1 MTSLPILWPVCLL
14 WFSLKRA
21 LKAASNAGASGPRSP
36 SPSASTTLLSCLL
49 TDALRASVTGALFP
63 SADFPSN
70 PSTLIYNASID
81 NQTGFTDLTK
91 SSTHRDLIKEY
102 VTYLQVE
109 KGLARHTLDSYGR
122 DLARL
127 DLLAAKLCKPV
138 SELTRPDLRRWISE
152 LSREGLAPSSVARA
166 VSAARGFFRFLML
179 DGHIKHHPAE
189 DLDTPQ
195 KFSYLPRFLTIEE
208 IDRLFTAPDVTND
221 EGVRDRTMLE
231 LMYAAGLRVSEVVGL
246 KQSQIDFLGGVVNC
260 HGKGS
265 KERRVPVGKSAIHW
279 LQRYTSMK
287 AGYGQSPYQ
296 NLFLHR
302 GKPLTRHVAW
312 AIIKRHAAT
321 AGLGD
326 VSPHTLRHSF
336 ATHLLQHG
344 ADSRSVQAL
353 LGHSDIST
361 TQIYTHMT
369 DQHLRQAYDNHHP
382 RARAAGAVKTKKSAD

>member
-1 MTSLPILWPVCLL
+1 MT
-14 WFSLKRA
+14 K
-21 LKAASNAGASGPRSP
+21 P
-36 SPSASTTLLSCLL
+36 SPE
-49 TDALRASVTGALFP
+49 
-63 SADFPSN
+63 
-70 PSTLIYNASID
+70 
-81 NQTGFTDLTK
+81 
-91 SSTHRDLIKEY
+91 RDLIKEY
-102 VTYLQVE
+102 ITYLQVE
-109 KGLARHTLDSYGR
+109 KGLARHTLESYGR
-122 DLARL
+122 DLGRL
-127 DLLAAKLCKPV
+127 DVLANKFRRPV
-138 SELTRPDLRRWISE
+138 SELTRPDLRKWIAE

-208 IDRLFTAPDVTND
+208 IDQLLAAPDVSSD

-231 LMYAAGLRVSEVVGL
+231 LMYAAGLRVSELVGL
-246 KQSQIDFLGGVVNC
+246 KQAQVDMLGGVVNC

-265 KERRVPVGKSAIHW
+265 KERRIPVGKSAIHW
-279 LQRYTSMK
+279 LQRYASVK
-287 AGYGQSPYQ
+287 AACGQTPYP

-302 GKPLTRHVAW
+302 GKPLTRQNAW
-312 AIIKRHAAT
+312 SIIKRHAES
-321 AGLGD
+321 AGLSD

-369 DQHLRQAYDNHHP
+369 DKHLRTAYDNHHP
-382 RARAAGAVKTKKSAD
+382 RARAAVTGKAKSDK

>member
-1 MTSLPILWPVCLL
+1 M
-14 WFSLKRA
+14 
-21 LKAASNAGASGPRSP
+21 
-36 SPSASTTLLSCLL
+36 
-49 TDALRASVTGALFP
+49 
-63 SADFPSN
+63 
-70 PSTLIYNASID
+70 
-81 NQTGFTDLTK
+81 
-91 SSTHRDLIKEY
+91 SSQRNLVKEY
-102 VTYLQVE
+102 LTYIQVE
-109 KGLARHTLDSYGR
+109 KGLARHTLESYRR

-127 DLLAAKLCKPV
+127 DRWASKSEKSIALL
-138 SELTRPDLRRWISE
+138 ERPDLRKWIAQ

-195 KFSYLPRFLTIEE
+195 KFSYLPTFLTEEE
-208 IDRLFTAPDVTND
+208 IDRLFASPDVSTD
-221 EGVRDRTMLE
+221 EGIRDRAMLE
-231 LMYAAGLRVSEVVGL
+231 LMYAAGLRVSELVNL
-246 KQSQIDFLGGVVNC
+246 KQTEVDLHAGVVNC

-279 LQRYTSMK
+279 LQKYAK
-287 AGYGQSPYQ
+287 AKSGYGESKFP

-302 GKPLTRHVAW
+302 GKPLTRQVAW
-312 AIIKRHAAT
+312 TIIKTQAEKI
-321 AGLGD
+321 GLAN

-361 TQIYTHMT
+361 TQIYTHIT
-369 DQHLRQAYDNHHP
+369 DRHLRKAYDSHHP
-382 RARAAGAVKTKKSAD
+382 RARSAAHGREKTND